1 MISSP
6 TLVAPKR
13 ARGRPR
19 KTAQDRDDGNR
30 RQALIAAAAQLF
42 HRKGYDATSTR
53 EIAALVGMQPGS
65 PFYHFGNKQDLL
77 LAVMVEGMRQASE
90 RQRAACERLSGQES
104 ARERLRVLVRNQ
116 FDVLLGPD
124 SDFIPVML
132 YEWRSLS
139 AEQRQTITQI
149 KDGYEAVWTPV
160 LQALHG
166 SGQLQAPVGLARLM
180 IFGALNWA
188 VQWYQAPTAANPQHK
203 ANAWPNHTVADAHA
217 HAPAHAPPA
226 SAKKL
231 DPLQQIQATTPTP
244 TPAPTPTAIQT
255 RASLD
260 DLTEAALALFL
271 RDPA

>member
-1 MISSP
+1 MSE
-6 TLVAPKR
+6 LAEPKR
-13 ARGRPR
+13 TRGRPR
-19 KTAQDRDDGNR
+19 KTEGERDDGNR

-77 LAVMVEGMRQASE
+77 LAVMVEGMKQASQ
-90 RQRAACERLSGQES
+90 RQTAACAGLADELSP
-104 ARERLRVLVRNQ
+104 REQLRALIRNQ

-139 AEQRQTITQI
+139 AEQRQIITQI

-160 LQALHG
+160 LQALHD
-166 SGQLQAPVGLARLM
+166 SQQLQAPVGLARLM

-188 VQWYQAPTAANPQHK
+188 VQWYQPTGQNLTPTGAKHSVKRSSQTAAK
-203 ANAWPNHTVADAHA
+203 ATGPS
-217 HAPAHAPPA
+217 AP
-226 SAKKL
+226 
-231 DPLQQIQATTPTP
+231 
-244 TPAPTPTAIQT
+244 

>member
-1 MISSP
+1 M
-6 TLVAPKR
+6 TELAEPKR

-19 KTAQDRDDGNR
+19 KTEDERDDGNR
-30 RQALIAAAAQLF
+30 RQALISAAAQLF
-42 HRKGYDATSTR
+42 HRQGYDATSTR

-90 RQRAACERLSGQES
+90 RQRAACARLSGQES

-160 LQALHG
+160 LQALHD
-166 SGQLQAPVGLARLM
+166 SKQLQAPVGLARLM

-188 VQWYQAPTAANPQHK
+188 VQWYQPTGQNLTPTGAKHSVKRSSQTAAK
-203 ANAWPNHTVADAHA
+203 
-217 HAPAHAPPA
+217 APAPSAP
-226 SAKKL
+226 
-231 DPLQQIQATTPTP
+231 
-244 TPAPTPTAIQT
+244 

>member
-1 MISSP
+1 MAE
-6 TLVAPKR
+6 LAEPKR

-19 KTAQDRDDGNR
+19 KTEDERDDGNR
-30 RQALIAAAAQLF
+30 RQALISAAAQLF

-77 LAVMVEGMRQASE
+77 LAVMVEGMKQASE
-90 RQRAACERLSGQES
+90 RQRSACAGQ
-104 ARERLRVLVRNQ
+104 AKDLPPREQLRALIRNQ

-149 KDGYEAVWTPV
+149 KDDYEAAWTPV
-160 LQALHG
+160 LQALHA
-166 SGQLQAPVGLARLM
+166 SGQLQAPVQLARLM

-188 VQWYQAPTAANPQHK
+188 VQWYQPPTQAPVK
-203 ANAWPNHTVADAHA
+203 R
-217 HAPAHAPPA
+217 
-226 SAKKL
+226 SAKAAT
-231 DPLQQIQATTPTP
+231 QTTPKS
-244 TPAPTPTAIQT
+244 PA

-260 DLTEAALALFL
+260 DLTDAALALFL
-271 RDPA
+271 RDPT